1 MMRLHGNRRWLSLPV
16 CMLVMALR
24 LPLSLLIRY
33 VCPDVTA
40 SAVSYDLA
48 VMAQE
53 AVLWLLPA
61 LFLMPWRTRRSG
73 DRLPRGAVAAGAL
86 GGGALVQLSL
96 SALRLLLPA
105 SGSARTVPL
114 PQTGAEWALAAVAMV
129 VVPAVCEEAFFR
141 GCVTAYLR
149 DAAGSGMALVLGT
162 LIFALMHGDAAGL
175 PSHLV
180 VSLGCTALLLRTGHV
195 WPGML
200 LHMGY
205 NAMALVLPRIAGTP
219 WLALTGLLPLGAL
232 AWLLRGMDWRDEGQR
247 LTRVDW
253 AMVALI
259 LLGEGIGYLIL

>member
-1 MMRLHGNRRWLSLPV
+1 
-16 CMLVMALR
+16 
-24 LPLSLLIRY
+24 
-33 VCPDVTA
+33 
-40 SAVSYDLA
+40 
-48 VMAQE
+48 
-53 AVLWLLPA
+53 
-61 LFLMPWRTRRSG
+61 
-73 DRLPRGAVAAGAL
+73 
-86 GGGALVQLSL
+86 
-96 SALRLLLPA
+96 
-105 SGSARTVPL
+105 
-114 PQTGAEWALAAVAMV
+114 
-129 VVPAVCEEAFFR
+129 
-141 GCVTAYLR
+141 
-149 DAAGSGMALVLGT
+149 MALVLGT